1 MRKLETQLEDE
12 SHFRQELQNERDV
25 LRSRV
30 ERLEKENMEVQEGR
44 RSLQKDISDLR
55 MKERTDQVE
64 LKRLR
69 KQVQEDEKSYQKQ
82 EEAYLKLVDEHRNLG
97 VEADYLREDVRNL
110 DEQLR
115 KETELRKALQLDKK
129 QLQGT
134 LQTVSI
140 DRDTAQQA
148 VNAARTEL
156 QEVTEKMVK
165 LE

>member
-25 LRSRV
+25 LRSRL

-44 RSLQKDISDLR
+44 RALQKDISDLR

-64 LKRLR
+64 LRRLR
-69 KQVQEDEKSYQKQ
+69 KQVQENEKMYQKQ
-82 EEAYLKLVDEHRNLG
+82 QEAYLKLVDEHRNLG
-97 VEADYLREDVRNL
+97 VEAEYLREDVKNL

-140 DRDTAQQA
+140 DR
-148 VNAARTEL
+148 
-156 QEVTEKMVK
+156 
-165 LE
+165 